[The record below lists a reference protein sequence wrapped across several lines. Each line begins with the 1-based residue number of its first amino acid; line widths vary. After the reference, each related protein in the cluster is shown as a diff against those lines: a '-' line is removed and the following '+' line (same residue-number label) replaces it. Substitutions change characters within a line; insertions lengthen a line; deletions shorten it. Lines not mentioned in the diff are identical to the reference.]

1 MPFSIPTL
9 KEVRYMF
16 SVDGTTITV
25 SRGDTGAVKINASAI
40 RRDNS
45 DNYIFGERDRAVFTI
60 KSNNGTLV
68 RERSYQMRN
77 NQFTVVFYNQDTESF
92 EQGSYQW
99 DVRYVINP
107 YYDEE
112 MPNESSWTDYDNL
125 DFPVDQGTRCKH
137 EGTYYTAT
145 QEIEVSETWN
155 PDHWEC
161 ADYRIPVDGD
171 QVITPTLPLSISL
184 LNVVGTI

>member
-1 MPFSIPTL
+1 MPFTISTL
-9 KEVRYMF
+9 KEVSQMF
-16 SVDGTTITV
+16 NVDGTTITV
-25 SRGDTGAVKINASAI
+25 SRGDTGAVKIIASTT
-40 RRDNS
+40 RRDTG
-45 DNYIFGERDRAVFTI
+45 DPYTFGERDRAVFTI
-60 KSNNGTLV
+60 KATNGTLV
-68 RERSYQMRN
+68 RERAYQLRN

-92 EQGSYQW
+92 EMGSYQW

-112 MPNESSWTDYDNL
+112 MPDAGSWTDYDNL
-125 DFPVDQGTRCKH
+125 DFPVEQGTKCMH
-137 EGTYYTAT
+137 EGTYYTAAQDINT
-145 QEIEVSETWN
+145 SEVWN